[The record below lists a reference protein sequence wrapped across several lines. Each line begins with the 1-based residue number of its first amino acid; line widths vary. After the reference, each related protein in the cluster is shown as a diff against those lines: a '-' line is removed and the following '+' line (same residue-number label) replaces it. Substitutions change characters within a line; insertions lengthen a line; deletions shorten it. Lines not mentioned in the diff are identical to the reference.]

1 MALTCSSEEPMV
13 RESLEFEAAVIIVR
27 FSQQALSL
35 GSSHIREL
43 EGRVCDQRAGN
54 PRPLASPKCGATQV
68 GE

>member
-1 MALTCSSEEPMV
+1 MALTGSSKEPMM

-35 GSSHIREL
+35 GSFHIREL
-43 EGRVCDQRAGN
+43 EGRVCDQTAGN
-54 PRPLASPKCGATQV
+54 PRPLASSKCSATRV